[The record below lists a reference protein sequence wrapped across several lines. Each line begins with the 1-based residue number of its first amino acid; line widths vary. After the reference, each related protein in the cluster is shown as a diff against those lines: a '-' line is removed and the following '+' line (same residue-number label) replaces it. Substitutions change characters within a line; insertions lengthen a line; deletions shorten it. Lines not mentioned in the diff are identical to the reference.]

1 MSNKIDKLKA
11 KVLKAQK
18 NSDIASMYIL
28 QEEALKTFDED
39 TVSGFYANILD
50 LALENLTNT
59 LEACKSLEMDKV
71 QDFATLRALYEYAME
86 HYHAEAYNDAS
97 ALFEVLGG
105 ITKDENF
112 SIALSYHKQASQN
125 SIPLDDFMSKY
136 TDIEETQKNKT
147 FYISC
152 FTNKAQEL
160 LSLTKKNME
169 Q

>member
-1 MSNKIDKLKA
+1 MSNKVKELKA
-11 KVLKAQK
+11 KVLKAQE

-28 QEEALKTFDED
+28 QEEALEIFDED

-59 LEACKSLEMDKV
+59 LESCKSLEMDRV

-86 HYHAEAYNDAS
+86 HYHAKAYKDAS

-112 SIALSYHKQASQN
+112 SLALSYHKLASQN
-125 SIPLDDFMSKY
+125 CISLDDFMSKY
-136 TDIEETQKNKT
+136 ADIEETQKNKT

-152 FTNKAQEL
+152 FTNKVQEL
-160 LSLTKKNME
+160 LNITKMHTEK
-169 Q
+169 